1 MKEKSI
7 ARQKVDIFQNLL
19 DKYKIDSF
27 VLGNTKGEEDD
38 YFFRTNLVVSKNELP
53 AIILIDNTVYTTIQ
67 VMLLEKASSHREK
80 VIEWINSKNSATFL
94 KYTLDRDG
102 SLILS
107 CTLPADVEQF
117 DPNLL
122 LALFNEVDRYI
133 KENYEEDVKHCQ

>member
-1 MKEKSI
+1 
-7 ARQKVDIFQNLL
+7 
-19 DKYKIDSF
+19 
-27 VLGNTKGEEDD
+27 
-38 YFFRTNLVVSKNELP
+38 
-53 AIILIDNTVYTTIQ
+53 
-67 VMLLEKASSHREK
+67 MLLEKASSRKEK

-133 KENYEEDVKHCQ
+133 KENYEEDVKNCQ